1 MAQEDPDSFKALI
14 YLFQQGKGVE
24 ARSELEKLHR
34 KGKLGSTN
42 LSGTDWEY
50 VKDDKG
56 VLTRKYKTAEAG
68 SSQNDIVYQKLSDY
82 FDWIE
87 NTITEEGLNVNEE
100 EIQSYVLEQKDRA
113 GKDISTD
120 EAKKQILLYRSI
132 QLANSGVCT
141 TIFEDWN
148 DLTAQILTTK
158 AKLEEMLAPKAGEST
173 EDKSFEARKDALKN
187 NAEYKKLSDKLKNL
201 RQQYQDLMAG
211 KKSDFYFGQ

>member
-24 ARSELEKLHR
+24 AQSELEKLHR

-42 LSGTDWEY
+42 LSGIDWEY

-56 VLTRKYKTAEAG
+56 ALTRKYKAAEVG

-87 NTITEEGLNVNEE
+87 NTITEEGLNVSEE

-120 EAKKQILLYRSI
+120 EAKKQILLYKSI
-132 QLANSGVCT
+132 QLVNSGVCT

-158 AKLEEMLAPKAGEST
+158 AKLEEMLAPKAGERT
-173 EDKSFEARKDALKN
+173 EDKSFEARKEALKN
-187 NAEYKKLSDKLKNL
+187 NAEYKKLSDKLKDL
-201 RQQYQDLMAG
+201 RQQYQDLMSG